1 MKKFKILGIIAI
13 IAMAANFFLNFEDGW
28 SSFLEGYH
36 EGARTYKS
44 VPDNLYRVSLEV
56 KPMESIANDSI
67 FNQVAGQKVPY
78 WTSEIT
84 TYTQPSLWIT
94 LVMIISALSMFAFI
108 IGFYLFVRFLLEV
121 SKRNVFCE
129 ANVWRIRFFVYSY
142 TAIVISME
150 LFAWI
155 AGGAAIAQT
164 QIPGY
169 QIIDHAEAS
178 PEWTPVIMMIILAE
192 CFAIG
197 VKMKEEQ
204 DLTI

>member
-1 MKKFKILGIIAI
+1 MKKFRILGVISI
-13 IAMAANFFLNFEDGW
+13 IAMVVGIAINFDDGLR
-28 SSFLEGYH
+28 SFNEGRK
-36 EGARTYKS
+36 EGENSYKS
-44 VPDNLYRVSLEV
+44 IPDNLYRVSLEV
-56 KPMESIANDSI
+56 VPIEGTTNDSI
-67 FNQVAGQKVPY
+67 FNEVAERKLPYQV
-78 WTSEIT
+78 SEIT
-84 TYTQPSLWIT
+84 TYTKPSVWIT
-94 LVMIISALSMFAFI
+94 LVMIMSGLSMFAFI
-108 IGFYLFVRFLLEV
+108 FGFCFFVRFLIEV

-142 TAIVISME
+142 TAIVVSME

-155 AGGAAIAQT
+155 AGSAALAQT
-164 QIPGY
+164 QIPDY

-178 PEWTPVIMMIILAE
+178 PTWLPVIMMIILAE

>member
-1 MKKFKILGIIAI
+1 MKKFRILGIISI
-13 IAMAANFFLNFEDGW
+13 IAMVVGIAINFDDGLR
-28 SSFLEGYH
+28 SFNEGRK
-36 EGARTYKS
+36 EGENSYKS
-44 VPDNLYRVSLEV
+44 IPDNLYRVSLEV
-56 KPMESIANDSI
+56 VPIEGTTNDSI
-67 FNQVAGQKVPY
+67 FNEVAERKLPYQV
-78 WTSEIT
+78 SEIT
-84 TYTQPSLWIT
+84 TYTKPSVWIT
-94 LVMIISALSMFAFI
+94 LVMIMSGLSMFAFI
-108 IGFYLFVRFLLEV
+108 FGFYFFIRFLIEV

-142 TAIVISME
+142 TAIIVSME

-155 AGGAAIAQT
+155 AGSAALAQT
-164 QIPGY
+164 HIPGY

-178 PEWTPVIMMIILAE
+178 PAWLPVIMMIILAE

>member
-56 KPMESIANDSI
+56 KPLESIANDSI

-129 ANVWRIRFFVYSY
+129 ANVWRIRFLVYSY

>member
-1 MKKFKILGIIAI
+1 MKKFRILGIIAI
-13 IAMAANFFLNFEDGW
+13 IAMVANLAINFEDGW
-28 SSFLEGYH
+28 SSFLKGYH
-36 EGARTYKS
+36 EGARSHKTI
-44 VPDNLYRVSLEV
+44 PNNLYRVSLEV
-56 KPMESIANDSI
+56 MPTEGTTNDSI
-67 FNQVAGQKVPY
+67 FNEVAERKLPYQV
-78 WTSEIT
+78 SEIT
-84 TYTQPSLWIT
+84 TYTQPSQWIT
-94 LVMIISALSMFAFI
+94 LVMILTAFSMFAFI
-108 IGFYLFVRFLLEV
+108 FGFCFFVRFLIEV

-142 TAIVISME
+142 TAIIVSME

-155 AGGAAIAQT
+155 AGSAAIAQT

-178 PEWTPVIMMIILAE
+178 PSWIPVIMMIILAE

>member
-1 MKKFKILGIIAI
+1 MKKFRILGIIAI
-13 IAMAANFFLNFEDGW
+13 IAMVAGIAINFEDGW
-28 SSFLEGYH
+28 RSFKKGYDEGN
-36 EGARTYKS
+36 RTYNTI
-44 VPDNLYRVSLEV
+44 PDNLYRVSLEV
-56 KPMESIANDSI
+56 VPIEGVSNDSI
-67 FNQVAGQKVPY
+67 FNQVAERKVPY
-78 WTSEIT
+78 QVSEIT
-84 TYTQPSLWIT
+84 TYTQPSKWIT
-94 LVMIISALSMFAFI
+94 LVMIISGLSCIAFI
-108 IGFYLFVRFLLEV
+108 IAFFFFIQFLVEV

-129 ANVWRIRFFVYSY
+129 ANVWRIRFLVYSY

-178 PEWTPVIMMIILAE
+178 PSWIPVIMMIILAE

-204 DLTI
+204 DLTV

>member
-1 MKKFKILGIIAI
+1 MKKFRIIGVIAI
-13 IAMAANFFLNFEDGW
+13 IAMIANIAINFEDGW
-28 SSFLEGYH
+28 RSFKKGYDEGN
-36 EGARTYKS
+36 RTYKTI
-44 VPDNLYRVSLEV
+44 PDNLYPVSLEV
-56 KPMESIANDSI
+56 VPITGIANDSI
-67 FNQVAGQKVPY
+67 FNQVAECKVPY
-78 WTSEIT
+78 QVSEIT
-84 TYTQPSLWIT
+84 TYTQPSKWIT
-94 LVMIISALSMFAFI
+94 LVMIISGLSCIAFI
-108 IGFYLFVRFLLEV
+108 IAFFLFIQFLVEV
-121 SKRNVFCE
+121 SRRNVFCE
-129 ANVWRIRFFVYSY
+129 ANVWRIRFLVYSY

-155 AGGAAIAQT
+155 AGSAAISQT

-178 PEWTPVIMMIILAE
+178 PSWIPVIMMIILAE

>member
-56 KPMESIANDSI
+56 KPLESIANDSI

-94 LVMIISALSMFAFI
+94 LVMIISAISMFAFI

-142 TAIVISME
+142 TAIVVSME

>member
-56 KPMESIANDSI
+56 KPLESIANDSI

-108 IGFYLFVRFLLEV
+108 IGFYLFIRFLLEV

-142 TAIVISME
+142 TAIVVSME

>member
-1 MKKFKILGIIAI
+1 MKKFKILGIISI
-13 IAMAANFFLNFEDGW
+13 IAMVVGIAINFDDGLR
-28 SSFLEGYH
+28 SFNEGRK
-36 EGARTYKS
+36 EGENSYKS
-44 VPDNLYRVSLEV
+44 IPDNLYRVSLKVVPIEGI
-56 KPMESIANDSI
+56 SNDSI
-67 FNQVAGQKVPY
+67 FNQAANRKVPY
-78 WTSEIT
+78 QVSEIT
-84 TYTQPSLWIT
+84 TYTQPSMWIT
-94 LVMIISALSMFAFI
+94 LVMIISGLSMFAFI
-108 IGFYLFVRFLLEV
+108 FGFCFFICFLVQV

-150 LFAWI
+150 LSAWI
-155 AGGAAIAQT
+155 AGNAAVAQT

-178 PEWTPVIMMIILAE
+178 PAWLPVIMMIILAE

>member
-1 MKKFKILGIIAI
+1 MKKFRILGIIAI
-13 IAMAANFFLNFEDGW
+13 IAMIVNIGINFEDGW
-28 SSFLEGYH
+28 RSFKKGYA
-36 EGARTYKS
+36 EGARSHSTIS
-44 VPDNLYRVSLEV
+44 DNLDPVSLEV
-56 KPMESIANDSI
+56 IPIEGIANDSI
-67 FNQVAGQKVPY
+67 FNEVAERKVPY
-78 WTSEIT
+78 QVSEIT
-84 TYTQPSLWIT
+84 TYTQPSEWIT
-94 LVMIISALSMFAFI
+94 LVMIISGLSYIAFI
-108 IGFYLFVRFLLEV
+108 IAFFLFIQFLVEV
-121 SKRNVFCE
+121 SKQNVFCE
-129 ANVWRIRFFVYSY
+129 SNVWRIRFLVYSY

-155 AGGAAIAQT
+155 AGSAAIAQT

-178 PEWTPVIMMIILAE
+178 PSWIPVIMMIILAE

>member
-1 MKKFKILGIIAI
+1 MKKFRILGIIAI
-13 IAMAANFFLNFEDGW
+13 IAMVAGIAINFEDGW
-28 SSFLEGYH
+28 RSFKKGYDEGN
-36 EGARTYKS
+36 RTYNTI
-44 VPDNLYRVSLEV
+44 PDNLYRVSLEV
-56 KPMESIANDSI
+56 VPIEGVSNDSI
-67 FNQVAGQKVPY
+67 FNQVAERKVPY
-78 WTSEIT
+78 QVSEIT
-84 TYTQPSLWIT
+84 TYTQPSKWIT
-94 LVMIISALSMFAFI
+94 LVMIISGLSCIAFI
-108 IGFYLFVRFLLEV
+108 IAFFFFIQFLVEV
-121 SKRNVFCE
+121 SKRTVFCE
-129 ANVWRIRFFVYSY
+129 ANVWRIRFLVYSY

-155 AGGAAIAQT
+155 AGSSAIAQT

-178 PEWTPVIMMIILAE
+178 PSWIPVIMMIILAE

>member
-56 KPMESIANDSI
+56 KPLESIANDSI

-94 LVMIISALSMFAFI
+94 FVMIISALSMFAFI

-142 TAIVISME
+142 TAIVVSME

>member
-1 MKKFKILGIIAI
+1 MKKFRILGIISI
-13 IAMAANFFLNFEDGW
+13 IAMVVGIAINFDDGLR
-28 SSFLEGYH
+28 SFNEGRK
-36 EGARTYKS
+36 EGENSYKS
-44 VPDNLYRVSLEV
+44 IPDNLYRVSLEV
-56 KPMESIANDSI
+56 VPIEGTTNDSI
-67 FNQVAGQKVPY
+67 FNEVAERKLPYQV
-78 WTSEIT
+78 SEIT
-84 TYTQPSLWIT
+84 TYTKPSVWIT
-94 LVMIISALSMFAFI
+94 LVMIMSGLSMFAFI
-108 IGFYLFVRFLLEV
+108 FGFCFFVRFLIEV

-142 TAIVISME
+142 TAIVVSME

-155 AGGAAIAQT
+155 AGSAALAQT

-178 PEWTPVIMMIILAE
+178 PTWLPVIMMIILAE

>member
-1 MKKFKILGIIAI
+1 MKKFRILGVISI
-13 IAMAANFFLNFEDGW
+13 IAMVVGIAINFDDGLR
-28 SSFLEGYH
+28 SFNEGRK
-36 EGARTYKS
+36 EGENSYKS
-44 VPDNLYRVSLEV
+44 IPDNLYRVSLEV
-56 KPMESIANDSI
+56 VPIEGTTNDSI
-67 FNQVAGQKVPY
+67 FNEVAERKLPYQV
-78 WTSEIT
+78 SEIT
-84 TYTQPSLWIT
+84 TYTKPSVWIT
-94 LVMIISALSMFAFI
+94 LVMIMSGLSMFAFI
-108 IGFYLFVRFLLEV
+108 FGFCFFVRFLIEV

-142 TAIVISME
+142 TAIVVSME

-155 AGGAAIAQT
+155 AGSAALAQT

-178 PEWTPVIMMIILAE
+178 PTWLPVIMMIILAE

>member
-56 KPMESIANDSI
+56 KPLESIANDSI

-142 TAIVISME
+142 TAIVVSME

-197 VKMKEEQ
+197 MKMKEEQ

>member
-56 KPMESIANDSI
+56 KPLESIANDSI

-142 TAIVISME
+142 TAIVVSME

-178 PEWTPVIMMIILAE
+178 PAWLPVIMMIILAE

>member
-1 MKKFKILGIIAI
+1 MKKFRILGIIAI
-13 IAMAANFFLNFEDGW
+13 IAMVAGIAINFEDGW
-28 SSFLEGYH
+28 RSFKKGYDEGN
-36 EGARTYKS
+36 RTYNTI
-44 VPDNLYRVSLEV
+44 PDNLYRVSLEV
-56 KPMESIANDSI
+56 VPIEGVSNDSI
-67 FNQVAGQKVPY
+67 FNQVAERKVPY
-78 WTSEIT
+78 QVSEIT
-84 TYTQPSLWIT
+84 TYTQPSKWIT
-94 LVMIISALSMFAFI
+94 LVMIISGLSCIAFI
-108 IGFYLFVRFLLEV
+108 IAFFFFIQFLVEV

-129 ANVWRIRFFVYSY
+129 ANVWRIRFLVYSY

-155 AGGAAIAQT
+155 AGSSAIAQT

-178 PEWTPVIMMIILAE
+178 PSWIPVIMMIILAE

-197 VKMKEEQ
+197 VKMKEQQ

>member
-13 IAMAANFFLNFEDGW
+13 IAMAANLIFNFEDGW

-56 KPMESIANDSI
+56 KPLESIANDSI

-142 TAIVISME
+142 TAIVVSME

>member
-1 MKKFKILGIIAI
+1 MKKFRILGIIAI
-13 IAMAANFFLNFEDGW
+13 ITMMASIAINFEDGW
-28 SSFLEGYH
+28 RSFKKGYE
-36 EGARTYKS
+36 EGARSHSTI
-44 VPDNLYRVSLEV
+44 PDNLYPVSLEV
-56 KPMESIANDSI
+56 VPIEENANDSI
-67 FNQVAGQKVPY
+67 FNPVAERKIPYQV
-78 WTSEIT
+78 SEIT
-84 TYTQPSLWIT
+84 TYTQPSQWIT
-94 LVMIISALSMFAFI
+94 LVMILTAFSMIAFI
-108 IGFYLFVRFLLEV
+108 FGFCFFIRFLLEV

-142 TAIVISME
+142 TAIVVSME

-155 AGGAAIAQT
+155 AGSAAIAQT

-169 QIIDHAEAS
+169 QIIDHAEVS
-178 PEWTPVIMMIILAE
+178 PSWLPVIMMIILAE

>member
-1 MKKFKILGIIAI
+1 MKKFRILGIIAI
-13 IAMAANFFLNFEDGW
+13 IAMVAGIAINFEDGW
-28 SSFLEGYH
+28 RSFKKGYDEGN
-36 EGARTYKS
+36 RTYNTI
-44 VPDNLYRVSLEV
+44 PDNLYRVSLEV
-56 KPMESIANDSI
+56 VPIEGVSNDSI
-67 FNQVAGQKVPY
+67 FNQVAERKVPY
-78 WTSEIT
+78 QVSEIT
-84 TYTQPSLWIT
+84 TYTQPSKWIT
-94 LVMIISALSMFAFI
+94 LVMIISGLSCIAFI
-108 IGFYLFVRFLLEV
+108 IAFFFFIQFLVEV

-129 ANVWRIRFFVYSY
+129 ANVWRIRFLVYSY

-155 AGGAAIAQT
+155 AGSSAIAQT

-178 PEWTPVIMMIILAE
+178 PSWIPVIMMIILAE

-204 DLTI
+204 DLTV

>member
-1 MKKFKILGIIAI
+1 MKKFKILGIISI
-13 IAMAANFFLNFEDGW
+13 IAMVVGIAINFDDGLR
-28 SSFLEGYH
+28 SFNEGRK
-36 EGARTYKS
+36 EGENSYKS
-44 VPDNLYRVSLEV
+44 IPDNLYRVSLEV
-56 KPMESIANDSI
+56 VPIEGTTNDSI
-67 FNQVAGQKVPY
+67 FNEVAERKLPYQV
-78 WTSEIT
+78 SEIT
-84 TYTQPSLWIT
+84 TYTQPSQWIT
-94 LVMIISALSMFAFI
+94 LVMILTAFSMFAFI
-108 IGFYLFVRFLLEV
+108 FGFCFFVRFLIEV

-142 TAIVISME
+142 TAIIVSME

-155 AGGAAIAQT
+155 AGSAAIAQT

-178 PEWTPVIMMIILAE
+178 PSWIPVIMMIILAE

>member
-1 MKKFKILGIIAI
+1 MKKFRILGIIAI
-13 IAMAANFFLNFEDGW
+13 IAMVAGIAINFEDGW
-28 SSFLEGYH
+28 RSFKKGYDEGN
-36 EGARTYKS
+36 RTYNTI
-44 VPDNLYRVSLEV
+44 PDNLYRVSLEV
-56 KPMESIANDSI
+56 VPIEGVSNDSI
-67 FNQVAGQKVPY
+67 FNEVAERKIPYQV
-78 WTSEIT
+78 SEIT
-84 TYTQPSLWIT
+84 TYTQPSKWIT
-94 LVMIISALSMFAFI
+94 LVMIISGFSCIAFI
-108 IGFYLFVRFLLEV
+108 IAFFLFIQFLVEV

-129 ANVWRIRFFVYSY
+129 ANVWRIRFLVYSY

-155 AGGAAIAQT
+155 AGGSAIAQT

-178 PEWTPVIMMIILAE
+178 PSWIPLIMMIILAE

>member
-1 MKKFKILGIIAI
+1 MKKFRILGIIAI
-13 IAMAANFFLNFEDGW
+13 IAMAANIAFNFEDGW
-28 SSFLEGYH
+28 RSFKKGYE
-36 EGARTYKS
+36 EGARSHST
-44 VPDNLYRVSLEV
+44 VPDNLYPVSLEV
-56 KPMESIANDSI
+56 VPIEGSANDSI
-67 FNQVAGQKVPY
+67 FNPVAERKIPYQV
-78 WTSEIT
+78 SEIT
-84 TYTQPSLWIT
+84 TYTQPSKWIT
-94 LVMIISALSMFAFI
+94 LVMIVSGLSFIAFTIAFI
-108 IGFYLFVRFLLEV
+108 LFIQFLVAV

-129 ANVWRIRFFVYSY
+129 ANVWRIRFLVYSY
-142 TAIVISME
+142 TAIVISMD

-155 AGGAAIAQT
+155 AGGSAIAQT

-178 PEWTPVIMMIILAE
+178 PSWIPVIMMIILAE

>member
-1 MKKFKILGIIAI
+1 MKKFRILGIIAI
-13 IAMAANFFLNFEDGW
+13 IAMLANIAINFEDGW
-28 SSFLEGYH
+28 RSFKKGYE
-36 EGARTYKS
+36 EGARSHNTI
-44 VPDNLYRVSLEV
+44 PDNLYPVSLEV
-56 KPMESIANDSI
+56 IPIERSANDSI
-67 FNQVAGQKVPY
+67 FNQVAERKVPY
-78 WTSEIT
+78 QVSEIT
-84 TYTQPSLWIT
+84 TYTQPSKWIT
-94 LVMIISALSMFAFI
+94 LVMIISGFSCIAFI
-108 IGFYLFVRFLLEV
+108 IAFILFIQFLFEV

-129 ANVWRIRFFVYSY
+129 ANVWRIRFLVYSY
-142 TAIVISME
+142 TAIVISMD

-155 AGGAAIAQT
+155 AVGSAIAQT

-178 PEWTPVIMMIILAE
+178 PSWIPVIMMIILAE

>member
-1 MKKFKILGIIAI
+1 MKKFRILGIIAI
-13 IAMAANFFLNFEDGW
+13 IAMIANIVINFEDGW
-28 SSFLEGYH
+28 RGFKKGYDEGN
-36 EGARTYKS
+36 RTYNTI
-44 VPDNLYRVSLEV
+44 PDNLYPISLEV
-56 KPMESIANDSI
+56 IPIEGSANDSI
-67 FNQVAGQKVPY
+67 FNQMAERKVPY
-78 WTSEIT
+78 QVSEIT
-84 TYTQPSLWIT
+84 TYTQPSEWIT
-94 LVMIISALSMFAFI
+94 LVMIISGLSCIAFVI
-108 IGFYLFVRFLLEV
+108 AFFLFIQFLVAV

-129 ANVWRIRFFVYSY
+129 ANVWRIRFLVYSY

-178 PEWTPVIMMIILAE
+178 PSWIPVIMMIILAE

>member
-56 KPMESIANDSI
+56 KPLESIANDSI

-142 TAIVISME
+142 TAIVVSME

>member
-1 MKKFKILGIIAI
+1 MKKFRILGVISI
-13 IAMAANFFLNFEDGW
+13 IAMVVGIAINFDDGLR
-28 SSFLEGYH
+28 SFNEGRK
-36 EGARTYKS
+36 EGENSYKS
-44 VPDNLYRVSLEV
+44 IPDNLYRVSLEV
-56 KPMESIANDSI
+56 VPIEGTTNDSI
-67 FNQVAGQKVPY
+67 FNEVAERKLPYQV
-78 WTSEIT
+78 SEIT
-84 TYTQPSLWIT
+84 TYTQPSQWIT
-94 LVMIISALSMFAFI
+94 LVMILTAFSMFAFI
-108 IGFYLFVRFLLEV
+108 FGFCFFVRFLIEV

-142 TAIVISME
+142 TAIIVSME

-155 AGGAAIAQT
+155 AGSAALAQT
-164 QIPGY
+164 HIPGF

-178 PEWTPVIMMIILAE
+178 PAWLPVIMMIILAE

>member
-1 MKKFKILGIIAI
+1 MKKFRILGIIAI
-13 IAMAANFFLNFEDGW
+13 IAMAANFILNFEDGW

-56 KPMESIANDSI
+56 KPLESIANDSI

-94 LVMIISALSMFAFI
+94 FVMIISALSMFAFI

-142 TAIVISME
+142 TAIVVSME

>member
-1 MKKFKILGIIAI
+1 MKKFRILGIIAI
-13 IAMAANFFLNFEDGW
+13 IAMVAGIAINFEDGW
-28 SSFLEGYH
+28 RSFKKGYDEGN
-36 EGARTYKS
+36 RTYNTI
-44 VPDNLYRVSLEV
+44 PDNLYRVSLEV
-56 KPMESIANDSI
+56 VPIEGVSNDSI
-67 FNQVAGQKVPY
+67 FNQVAERKVPY
-78 WTSEIT
+78 QVSEIT
-84 TYTQPSLWIT
+84 TYTQPSKWIT
-94 LVMIISALSMFAFI
+94 LVMIISGLSCIAFI
-108 IGFYLFVRFLLEV
+108 IAFFFFIQFLVEV
-121 SKRNVFCE
+121 SNRNVFCE
-129 ANVWRIRFFVYSY
+129 ANVWRIRFLVYSY

-155 AGGAAIAQT
+155 AGSSAIAQT

-178 PEWTPVIMMIILAE
+178 PSWIPVIMMIILAE

>member
-1 MKKFKILGIIAI
+1 MKDEKKVKTHI
-13 IAMAANFFLNFEDGW
+13 N
-28 SSFLEGYH
+28 
-36 EGARTYKS
+36 
-44 VPDNLYRVSLEV
+44 LEV
-56 KPMESIANDSI
+56 VPIEGTTNDSI
-67 FNQVAGQKVPY
+67 FNEVAERKLPYQV
-78 WTSEIT
+78 SEIT
-84 TYTQPSLWIT
+84 TYTQPSKWIT
-94 LVMIISALSMFAFI
+94 LVMIISGLSCIAFI
-108 IGFYLFVRFLLEV
+108 IAFILFIQFLFEV

-129 ANVWRIRFFVYSY
+129 SNVWRIRFLVYSY

-178 PEWTPVIMMIILAE
+178 PSWIPVIMMIILAE

>member
-1 MKKFKILGIIAI
+1 MKKFRILGIIAI
-13 IAMAANFFLNFEDGW
+13 IAMLANIAINFEDGW
-28 SSFLEGYH
+28 RSFKKGYE
-36 EGARTYKS
+36 EGARSHNTI
-44 VPDNLYRVSLEV
+44 PDNLYPVSLEV
-56 KPMESIANDSI
+56 IPIERGANDSI
-67 FNQVAGQKVPY
+67 FNQVAERKVPY
-78 WTSEIT
+78 QVSEIT
-84 TYTQPSLWIT
+84 TYTQPSKWIT
-94 LVMIISALSMFAFI
+94 LVMIISGFSCIAFI
-108 IGFYLFVRFLLEV
+108 IAFILFIQFLFEV

-155 AGGAAIAQT
+155 AGNAAVAQT

-178 PEWTPVIMMIILAE
+178 PAWLPVIMMIILAE

-204 DLTI
+204 ELTI

>member
-56 KPMESIANDSI
+56 KPLESIANDSI

-94 LVMIISALSMFAFI
+94 FVMIISALSMFAFI
-108 IGFYLFVRFLLEV
+108 IGFYLFIRFLLEV

-142 TAIVISME
+142 TAIVVSME

>member
-13 IAMAANFFLNFEDGW
+13 IAMAANFFLNFEDGC

-56 KPMESIANDSI
+56 KPLESITNDSI
-67 FNQVAGQKVPY
+67 FNQVAGQKVHY

-142 TAIVISME
+142 TAIVVSME

>member
-1 MKKFKILGIIAI
+1 MKKFRILGIIAI
-13 IAMAANFFLNFEDGW
+13 IAMVAGIAINFEDGW
-28 SSFLEGYH
+28 RSFKKGYDEGN
-36 EGARTYKS
+36 RTYNTI
-44 VPDNLYRVSLEV
+44 PDNLYRVSLEV
-56 KPMESIANDSI
+56 VPIEGVSNDSI
-67 FNQVAGQKVPY
+67 FNQVAERKVPY
-78 WTSEIT
+78 QVSEIT
-84 TYTQPSLWIT
+84 TYTQPSKWIT
-94 LVMIISALSMFAFI
+94 LVMIISGLSCIAFI
-108 IGFYLFVRFLLEV
+108 IAFFFFIQFLVEV

-129 ANVWRIRFFVYSY
+129 ANVWRIRFLVYSY

-155 AGGAAIAQT
+155 AGSSAIAQT

-169 QIIDHAEAS
+169 QIIDHAESS
-178 PEWTPVIMMIILAE
+178 PSWIPVIMMIILAE